1 MARGIVP
8 PHVVVEVL
16 VPQPLAACHD
26 LRPSRSRGGGARA
39 KRRLVV
45 GNPSCGE
52 LVGDAANWSEA

>member
-1 MARGIVP
+1 MTYAPVGVGG
-8 PHVVVEVL
+8 
-16 VPQPLAACHD
+16 
-26 LRPSRSRGGGARA
+26 GGGARA